1 MIIKTKQLELQT
13 KGKKI
18 TYFNITKDVEKFVE
32 ENNVKTG
39 IVTVQSE
46 HTTCSVFFEEMV
58 HDFDE
63 NGDEYLQV
71 DLNHQLEKIFPPQT
85 AFNTE
90 YNYPGPKHM
99 AFAKADGDETY
110 IQHPELLLNGPAH
123 MKGSLLGASEVFVIH
138 EGRLLTGSWGSIY
151 FVDWDYNRPRER
163 KCYLMI
169 VGE

>member
-58 HDFDE
+58 HDFDIK
-63 NGDEYLQV
+63 GDEYLQV
-71 DLNHQLEKIFPPQT
+71 DLNKGLEKIYPNQ
-85 AFNTE
+85 E
-90 YNYPGPKHM
+90 SDGVYYRYPGPAHLKR
-99 AFAKADGDETY
+99 ASTNELFIADPG
-110 IQHPELLLNGPAH
+110 IALNGPAH
-123 MKGSLLGASEVFVIH
+123 LKATMLGASQTFVIE
-138 EGRLLTGSWGSIY
+138 EGEIKKG
-151 FVDWDYNRPRER
+151 N
-163 KCYLMI
+163 
-169 VGE
+169 